1 MYSAGNVNDPCDS
14 PSILNKLKLKNIN
27 RLVIG
32 HLNMNTL
39 PSKFDQSK
47 LIIEK
52 ILTFQSLQKPKL
64 FPVSLIFSL

>member
-1 MYSAGNVNDPCDS
+1 MYSAGNVNDPCDF

-52 ILTFQSLQKPKL
+52 TLTF
-64 FPVSLIFSL
+64 